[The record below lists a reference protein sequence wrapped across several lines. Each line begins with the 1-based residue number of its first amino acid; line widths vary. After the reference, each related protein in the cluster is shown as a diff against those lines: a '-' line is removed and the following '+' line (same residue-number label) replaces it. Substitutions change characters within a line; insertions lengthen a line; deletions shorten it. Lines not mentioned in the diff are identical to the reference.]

1 MKGKSFLTFSR
12 SMVRAN
18 AWRQARSGL
27 LGDAPP
33 RLPAG
38 AGAMKEAGLE
48 VRIEPF
54 LAAGFEGKPVLG
66 LRPEEIGIRIGG
78 ALVTAG
84 ARHGHGSAGKSRGVA
99 LLEEAGRG
107 LQAGL
112 GTRPAPSCPR
122 TYRDLRTAEKRQ
134 TAVDLVAGGPAA
146 RSAQAAV
153 RLKLLLLAGRVTGRT
168 DSTPWRMKFEPAW
181 PAGVAARPWIS
192 TTCC

>member
-27 LGDAPP
+27 LREAPP
-33 RLPAG
+33 
-38 AGAMKEAGLE
+38 EAALE

-54 LAAGFEGKPVLG
+54 LAAGFEGKPVLDLSPG
-66 LRPEEIGIRIGG
+66 EIGIRIGG

-84 ARHGHGSAGKSRGVA
+84 AHQGRGVVGKSRGVA
-99 LLEEAGRG
+99 TLLEEDGEAERG

-112 GTRPAPSCPR
+112 EARPAPSCPR